1 MRFLLTHA
9 PFSQIKSPIIY
20 KSMSEI
26 EQPKEATRGN
36 PSFVWRSGQVR
47 RLAMVNQ
54 FAPFTGKDVLDHGT
68 GIGTYVRE
76 MSKTARNVIGFDIE
90 VPRLQ
95 DGVRSGVNNLL
106 ASVAES
112 LPFADESFD
121 VIHSNE
127 VLEHVAD
134 DAASA
139 REIVRV
145 LRCGGRAV
153 IFVPNRLYFFET
165 HGIYWRG
172 EYKFGNKPLVN
183 WLPDA
188 LRNKLAPHV
197 RAYTSAQLRGL
208 FEGTPSRI
216 VHHSHIYG
224 GFDNIVRRFGAAGKI
239 LRDGWQGLERTPL
252 HVFGL
257 SHILVIERI

>member
-76 MSKTARNVIGFDIE
+76 MSKTARN
-90 VPRLQ
+90 
-95 DGVRSGVNNLL
+95 
-106 ASVAES
+106 
-112 LPFADESFD
+112 

-224 GFDNIVRRFGAAGKI
+224 GFDNIVRRFGAAGKL